1 MTSKMEFNRN
11 VLKNEE
17 KAIFDLRALYS
28 LYGYTQYKM
37 SKFEAYD
44 LYVRNKDYLVSDNI
58 ITFTDTDG
66 KLLALKPDV
75 TLSIIKNGK
84 DVPGSVQKVYYNENV
99 YRVSKKNNAFQEIM
113 QVGLECIGAV
123 DDYCIFETVMLAAQ
137 SLQSISE
144 DYILDVSHMDIVSEA
159 IEAAG
164 VGAEEKK
171 ALLERIGEKNLH
183 GIDQICSEAGVD
195 GTLLKTLAST
205 YGKLADVLP
214 KLETISISEKMR
226 AAIEQLTRMAAFLDA
241 NGCADNVYIDFS
253 VINNQSYYNGIVFC
267 GFIKGIPTGILSG
280 GEYDKLMQKMGRKSH
295 AIGFAVYL
303 DMLERLQAEEKK
315 YDVDAVILYD
325 AGADVQSI
333 SAAVKLMTAGGKR
346 VLATGAIPEKLQY
359 KQLLKLQEKGL
370 EILENNA

>member
-137 SLQSISE
+137 SLQSISK

>member
-1 MTSKMEFNRN
+1 MELNRS

-28 LYGYTQYKM
+28 LYGYSQYKM

-84 DVPGSVQKVYYNENV
+84 DVPGTVQKVYYNENV

-113 QVGLECIGAV
+113 QVGLECIGTV

-137 SLQSISE
+137 SLKSISE
-144 DYILDVSHMDIVSEA
+144 EFILDVSHMDIVSEA
-159 IEAAG
+159 IAAL
-164 VGAEEKK
+164 GADAQTEK
-171 ALLERIGEKNLH
+171 ALLEKIGEKNLH
-183 GIDQICSEAGVD
+183 GIDQICAEAGLD

-205 YGKLADVLP
+205 YGKLAEVLP
-214 KLETISISEKMR
+214 ELKALSVSETMREAIGQLE
-226 AAIEQLTRMAAFLDA
+226 RMEAFLAA
-241 NGCADNVYIDFS
+241 NGSSDNVYVDFS

-280 GEYDKLMQKMGRKSH
+280 GEYDKLMQKMGRKSRL
-295 AIGFAVYL
+295 IGLEVYL
-303 DMLERLQAEEKK
+303 DMLERLTADEKK

-325 AGADVQSI
+325 AGADAEAI
-333 SAAVKLMTAGGKR
+333 SAAVRLMTAGGKR

>member
-1 MTSKMEFNRN
+1 MTSNMELNRS

-28 LYGYTQYKM
+28 LYGYSQYKM

-84 DVPGSVQKVYYNENV
+84 DVPGTVQKVYYNENV

-137 SLQSISE
+137 SLKSISE
-144 DYILDVSHMDIVSEA
+144 EFILDVSHMDIVSEA
-159 IEAAG
+159 IAAL
-164 VGAEEKK
+164 GADAQTEK
-171 ALLERIGEKNLH
+171 ALLEKIGEKNLH

-205 YGKLADVLP
+205 YGKLAEVLP
-214 KLETISISEKMR
+214 ELKALSVSAKMSEAIGQLE
-226 AAIEQLTRMAAFLDA
+226 RMEAFLAA
-241 NGCADNVYIDFS
+241 NGSSDNVYVDFS

-280 GEYDKLMQKMGRKSH
+280 GEYDKLMQKMGRKSR

-303 DMLERLQAEEKK
+303 DMLERLTADKKK

-325 AGADVQSI
+325 AGADAEAI
-333 SAAVKLMTAGGKR
+333 SAAVRLMTASGKR

>member
-1 MTSKMEFNRN
+1 MDLNRS

-37 SKFEAYD
+37 GKFEAYD

-137 SLQSISE
+137 SLKSISE

-159 IEAAG
+159 IAALN
-164 VGAEEKK
+164 VSAQTEK
-171 ALLERIGEKNLH
+171 ALLEKIGEKNLH
-183 GIDQICSEAGVD
+183 GIEQICGEAGAD
-195 GTLLKTLAST
+195 GALLKTLAST
-205 YGKLADVLP
+205 YGKLTDVLP
-214 KLETISISEKMR
+214 VLKENAISDKMR
-226 AAIEQLTRMAAFLDA
+226 AAVEQLARMAAFLTA
-241 NGCADNVYIDFS
+241 NGCADNVYVDFS

-280 GEYDKLMQKMGRKSH
+280 GEYDKLMQKMGRKSR

-303 DMLERLQAEEKK
+303 DMLERLTADEKK

-325 AGADVQSI
+325 KDADANAI
-333 SAAVKLMTAGGKR
+333 SAAVRLMTAGGKR

>member
-84 DVPGSVQKVYYNENV
+84 DVPGRVQKVYYNENV

>member
-1 MTSKMEFNRN
+1 MDLNRN

-84 DVPGSVQKVYYNENV
+84 DVPGGVQKVYYNENV

-113 QVGLECIGAV
+113 QVGLECIGDI

-137 SLQSISE
+137 SLAHISP

-159 IEAAG
+159 ILAI
-164 VGAEEKK
+164 GADAERQK
-171 ALLERIGEKNLH
+171 ALLEKIGEKNLH
-183 GIDQICSEAGVD
+183 GIDALCAELGAD

-205 YGKLADVLP
+205 YGKLADVLEDLKP
-214 KLETISISEKMR
+214 LSVSEKMS
-226 AAIEQLTRMAAFLDA
+226 AAIAQLSRMAEFLKD
-241 NGCADNVYIDFS
+241 NGCEKNVYVDFS
-253 VINNQSYYNGIVFC
+253 VLNNQNYYNGIVFC
-267 GFIKGIPTGILSG
+267 GFVKGIPTGILSG
-280 GEYDKLMQKMGRKSH
+280 GAYDKLMQKMGRKSH

-303 DMLERLQAEEKK
+303 DLLERLTAEEKK

-325 AGADVQSI
+325 EGADVGAI
-333 SAAVKLMTAGGKR
+333 SAAVRLMTAGGKR
-346 VLATGAIPEKLQY
+346 VLATAALPEKLQY

>member
-1 MTSKMEFNRN
+1 MEFNRN

-84 DVPGSVQKVYYNENV
+84 DVPGRVQKVYYNENV

>member
-1 MTSKMEFNRN
+1 MAFDRS

-37 SKFEAYD
+37 SKFETYD
-44 LYVRNKDYLVSDNI
+44 LYVRNKDYLISDNI

-84 DVPGSVQKVYYNENV
+84 DVPGGVQKVYYNENV
-99 YRVSKKNNAFQEIM
+99 YRVSKKNDAFQEIM
-113 QVGLECIGAV
+113 QVGLECIGAI
-123 DDYCIFETVMLAAQ
+123 DDYCIFETVMLATQ
-137 SLQSISE
+137 SLASISP

-159 IEAAG
+159 IAATGADAEAQ
-164 VGAEEKK
+164 K
-171 ALLERIGEKNLH
+171 ALLEKIGEKNLH
-183 GIDQICSEAGVD
+183 GIEQICAEAGAD
-195 GTLLKTLAST
+195 ATLLKLLAST
-205 YGKLADVLP
+205 YGKLCQVLP
-214 KLETISISEKMR
+214 ILKANAQSEKML
-226 AAIEQLTRMAAFLDA
+226 AAVGQMERMAAFLTA
-241 NGCADNVYIDFS
+241 NGCADKVYIDFS
-253 VINNQSYYNGIVFC
+253 VINNQNYYNGIVFC
-267 GFIKGIPTGILSG
+267 GFIEGIPTGILSG
-280 GEYDKLMQKMGRKSH
+280 GEYDKLMQKMGRKSC

-303 DMLERLQAEEKK
+303 DMLERLTADEKK

-325 AGADVQSI
+325 ANADAEAVG
-333 SAAVKLMTAGGKR
+333 AAVRLMTAGGKR
-346 VLATGAIPEKLQY
+346 VLATTALPEKLQY

>member
-1 MTSKMEFNRN
+1 MKSKMEFSRN

-84 DVPGSVQKVYYNENV
+84 DVPGCVQKVYYNENV

-113 QVGLECIGAV
+113 QVGLECIGAI
-123 DDYCIFETVMLAAQ
+123 DDYCIFETVMLAAE
-137 SLQSISE
+137 SLKSISE
-144 DYILDVSHMDIVSEA
+144 AYILDVSHMDIVSEA
-159 IEAAG
+159 IAAL
-164 VGAEEKK
+164 GADAQTEK
-171 ALLERIGEKNLH
+171 ALLEKIGEKNLH
-183 GIDQICSEAGVD
+183 GIDQICTAAGVD
-195 GTLLKTLAST
+195 GSLLKTLAST
-205 YGKLADVLP
+205 YGKLTEVLP
-214 KLETISISEKMR
+214 ALKTLSVSEKMS
-226 AAIEQLTRMAAFLDA
+226 AAIEQLARMAAFLAA
-241 NGCADNVYIDFS
+241 NGCAENVYVDFS

-267 GFIKGIPTGILSG
+267 GFIEGIPTGILSG
-280 GEYDKLMQKMGRKSH
+280 GEYDKLMQKMGRKSR

-303 DMLERLQAEEKK
+303 DMLERLQGEEKK

-325 AGADVQSI
+325 AGADAEAV
-333 SAAVKLMTAGGKR
+333 SAAVRLMTAGGKR